1 LFRDSGSRDRSAMPR
16 ATLHGRPT
24 SSELPFWPPLIGLV
38 GLELVDEFMWML
50 EILLEDDS
58 MLHAYKHIETRRYL
72 HLHEDG
78 ARAFVCLGPGR
89 YREVDRRTALEA
101 VIADWELS
109 LVEDDDAGPIRAAL
123 ATARAR
129 ADDHAAA
136 NRDG

>member
-1 LFRDSGSRDRSAMPR
+1 MPR
-16 ATLHGRPT
+16 DTLNGRPT
-24 SSELPFWPPLIGLV
+24 NSELPYWPPLIDLV
-38 GLELVDEFMWML
+38 GLELVDGFMWML

-78 ARAFVCLGPGR
+78 GRAFVCVGPGR
-89 YREVDRRTALEA
+89 YCEVDPRTALEA
-101 VIADWELS
+101 VVADWELS
-109 LVEDDDAGPIRAAL
+109 LVEDADADPIRAAL

-136 NRDG
+136 NRDE